1 MNDECLIC
9 KKHYTQG
16 GDCYLDNKRNCLMYE
31 NEPRGKM
38 VETDITLSLGFGLTP
53 PATPLF
59 KFGETI
65 WLTDNL
71 GDWEVKCIA
80 INWIDL
86 STREFNI
93 TVDYHENDRP
103 IREKKKRVFWVVNGG
118 KEKQV

>member
-16 GDCYLDNKRNCLMYE
+16 GDCYLEKRNCIMYE

-38 VETDITLSLGFGLTP
+38 VRTNITLDLGFCPIPQITP
-53 PATPLF
+53 RF
-59 KFGETI
+59 EFGETI
-65 WLTDNL
+65 CLTDDL
-71 GDWEVKCIA
+71 GDWEVKCIK

-93 TVDYHENDRP
+93 TAEYHENDRP
-103 IREKKKRVFWVVNGG
+103 NREKKKRVFWVVNGG
-118 KEKQV
+118 KEKQA

>member
-16 GDCYLDNKRNCLMYE
+16 GDCYMDKRNCLMYE

-38 VETDITLSLGFGLTP
+38 VETDITLSLGFNPIP
-53 PATPLF
+53 PATPLI

-65 WLTDNL
+65 WLVDDL
-71 GDWEVKCIA
+71 GDWEVKCIK

-86 STREFNI
+86 SKRLFNI

-103 IREKKKRVFWVVNGG
+103 ERGKTKREFFVVNGG
-118 KEKQV
+118 RKNSAD